1 MRATMP
7 PPADEGF
14 FMPSEW
20 TAHRRC
26 WMAWPC
32 QPETFSDL
40 EAVRS
45 AYADVACAIARFEP
59 VSMVANPSDA
69 EDARR
74 RCGEGIEVVPLVT
87 EDSWTRDTGPTY
99 LVDGHGNLAG
109 LDWPFNGYGE
119 RYDDYEEDAA
129 LARRILESAG
139 VRRFE
144 APITLEGGAI
154 HTDGKGTLLT
164 TESVVLNPNRNPGL
178 TRAEA
183 EKVFRA
189 CLGVKKVIWLDTAL
203 EDDATDGHVDNL
215 ACFVRPGVVAAL
227 IEVDPADSHY
237 AALRENRKRLARA
250 EDSQGRPLE
259 ILEIRQPRRRELDGE
274 RLGLSYINHYIANGA
289 VLFPGYDDPADEG
302 ARNALK
308 EAYPNREIV
317 QVPGLEIAK
326 GGGSIH
332 CITQQEPL
340 PW

>member
-14 FMPSEW
+14 FMPPEW

-45 AYADVACAIARFEP
+45 AYVDVACAIARFEP

-99 LVDGHGNLAG
+99 LVDGRGNLAG

-119 RYDDYEEDAA
+119 LYDDYEEDAA
-129 LARRILESAG
+129 LARRMLESAG

-203 EDDATDGHVDNL
+203 EDDETDGHVDNL

-227 IEVDPADSHY
+227 SEADSADSHY
-237 AALRENRKRLARA
+237 AALRENRMRLARA
-250 EDSQGRPLE
+250 EDAEGRPLE
-259 ILEIRQPRRRELDGE
+259 ILEIRQPRRRELDGK

-289 VLFPGYDDPADEG
+289 VVFPGYDDPADEE
-302 ARNALK
+302 ARTALK
-308 EAYPNREIV
+308 EAYPDREIV
-317 QVPGLEIAK
+317 QVPGLEIVK